1 MSDLPVKQTWIA
13 RVFTGIVRAFGKVE
27 KKPLEVNHGASWQNP
42 YGIRPGYAPEIAMS
56 AYGGHG
62 YTYAAV
68 SRASTDLAGLPL
80 RLVSGEGSDAQIID
94 NHPIK
99 DLLNQPSTFMD
110 GYLFREQICT
120 DLILSG
126 DAFVLLLG
134 LSEQPDSIVRL
145 HPQEVEIITTG
156 TGITGYRHDSSG
168 SVVVYEPDRV
178 IHIRSASF
186 EKGPK
191 GLYGTGAIRPLSR
204 EINADINAQKL
215 ASDSSAKGRPDILL
229 YPKDPADIW
238 GHERRREILDQYR
251 GLASE
256 GGAMVLSGQVEVEP
270 LKLTPR
276 EMEFEASRTM
286 ARQSISAVTGV
297 YPSVLG
303 LPSANYA
310 TSRQQARHYWQV
322 QIHRAHKLS
331 QVFTAIA
338 KKWDPSF
345 RVEHDF
351 SSVEALQ
358 DVRTQQLERIKL
370 HIENGMSAADAYA
383 YEGLEDAPIVSR
395 EVSSEVLPEN
405 EPETS
410 PEDIRSLIRMF
421 GSLEGKAVGDVDPTN
436 FPSEGDD
443 LKVSLRNSDYQVFDV
458 DFAERIKNDYPE
470 IWRLGGNTLG
480 NTQYT
485 RLTKVVDQG
494 EVISETDEK
503 AVRLREAWAARHF
516 KDFRIAGVVAQMKW
530 LVVGSRGEK
539 YMKDLIKER
548 QKSLQMSAASEA
560 SPEHIKTLA
569 HMFAKTM
576 KENKQ
581 LDDARQRQW
590 ENWIEKAHKPA
601 ENKLRKAAE
610 EYLRGAKLR
619 YQDRI
624 KEHVTQTRTLNGSVL
639 KAVNDWGALLSVEA
653 EKVFAEESLGDVWS
667 KVWML
672 SGNEE
677 LSRVYRLANLDRPLD
692 LVFGSRV
699 LERQMIAKMI
709 SEITDTTANHIAE
722 IVQAGL
728 TDGLSVDEIASEIE
742 GASVFTRQRAR
753 LIGRT
758 EATRSVNASSVE
770 AYKIANLEGLK
781 VQKEWLT
788 SQDEKVRP
796 EQEGDNPMYNHKVLD
811 GQRQNPEMPFVS
823 GPFEGQGPGQFEVAG
838 MDCNC
843 RCTVIPYVE

>member
-1 MSDLPVKQTWIA
+1 MSDLPVKQTWIS

-27 KKPLEVNHGASWQNP
+27 KKPVEVNHGASWQNP
-42 YGIRPGYAPEIAMS
+42 YGIRPGYAPEVAMS

-80 RLVSGEGSDAQIID
+80 RLVSGEGSDAKIID
-94 NHPIK
+94 SHPIK

-126 DAFVLLLG
+126 DAFVLMLG
-134 LSEQPDSIVRL
+134 LSEQPESIVRL

-168 SVVVYEPDRV
+168 SVVVYEPERI

-276 EMEFEASRTM
+276 EMEFEASRRM

-338 KKWDPSF
+338 KKWDPSYSI
-345 RVEHDF
+345 EHDF

-358 DVRTQQLERIKL
+358 EVRDSQLDRIQK
-370 HIENGMSAADAYA
+370 HIQNGMSAADAYA

-395 EVSSEVLPEN
+395 EVSSEVLPAD
-405 EPETS
+405 EPEAS
-410 PEDIRSLIRMF
+410 PEDIRSL
-421 GSLEGKAVGDVDPTN
+421 
-436 FPSEGDD
+436 
-443 LKVSLRNSDYQVFDV
+443 
-458 DFAERIKNDYPE
+458 
-470 IWRLGGNTLG
+470 
-480 NTQYT
+480 
-485 RLTKVVDQG
+485 
-494 EVISETDEK
+494 
-503 AVRLREAWAARHF
+503 AR
-516 KDFRIAGVVAQMKW
+516 
-530 LVVGSRGEK
+530 
-539 YMKDLIKER
+539 
-548 QKSLQMSAASEA
+548 
-560 SPEHIKTLA
+560 
-569 HMFAKTM
+569 MFAKTM
-576 KENKQ
+576 TDKKD
-581 LDDARQRQW
+581 LDEARQRKW

-601 ENKLRKAAE
+601 EGKLRRAAE
-610 EYLRGAKLR
+610 QYLRGAKLR
-619 YQDRI
+619 YRDRV
-624 KEHVTQTRTLNGSVL
+624 KEHVSQTRTLNGSVL
-639 KAVNDWGALLSVEA
+639 KAVNNWGALLSVEA
-653 EKVFAEESLGDVWS
+653 EKVFAQESLGEIWS

-672 SGNEE
+672 TGNEE
-677 LSRVYRLANLDRPLD
+677 LARVYRLANQDRPLD

-699 LERQMIAKMI
+699 LEREMIAKMI
-709 SEITDTTANHIAE
+709 SEITTTTANHIAE
-722 IVQAGL
+722 IVEAGL

-742 GASVFTRQRAR
+742 GATPFTRQRAR

-758 EATRSVNASSVE
+758 EATRSVNAASVE
-770 AYKIANLEGLK
+770 AYKIANLEGLS

-788 SQDEKVRP
+788 SNDDKVRP
-796 EQEGDNPMYNHKVLD
+796 EQEGDNPMYDHVVLD

-823 GPFEGQGPGQFEVAG
+823 GLFEGQGPGQFGVAG